1 MAWAV
6 ENPPPLL
13 VAGVGDMG
21 RKPIWTT
28 MMVMTDDNDD
38 DGHMMMD
45 DNDDDGHMMMD
56 DDDDDDDDDAVDFVD
71 FVDSFY
77 HGPMGPWAHTWRVP
91 GKNYFICILLL

>member
-38 DGHMMMD
+38 D
-45 DNDDDGHMMMD
+45 
-56 DDDDDDDDDAVDFVD
+56 DDAVDFVD

-77 HGPMGPWAHTWRVP
+77 HGPMGPWAHTRRVP
-91 GKNYFICILLL
+91 GKNYFICIDK